1 MNAEHVMTESPL
13 VKSVIIG
20 MFIMILLALGSAFMS
35 LFKRGAEDDGKA
47 TVKALT
53 VRVGLSIGLVI
64 IIMIL
69 NALGVISPN

>member
-1 MNAEHVMTESPL
+1 MTESPI

-20 MFIMILLALGSAFMS
+20 IFVMILVALGSAFMS
-35 LFKRGAEDDGKA
+35 LFRRRAGDDGKA

-64 IIMIL
+64 VIVIL
-69 NALGVISPN
+69 NALGIISPN

>member
-1 MNAEHVMTESPL
+1 MTESPI

-20 MFIMILLALGSAFMS
+20 IFLMILVALGSAFLS
-35 LFKRGAEDDGKA
+35 LFRRRKDDDGKA

-64 IIMIL
+64 AIAIL
-69 NALGVISPN
+69 NALGIISPN

>member
-1 MNAEHVMTESPL
+1 MTESPI

-20 MFIMILLALGSAFMS
+20 IFVMILVALGSAFMS
-35 LFKRGAEDDGKA
+35 LFRRRADDDGKA

-64 IIMIL
+64 VIVIL
-69 NALGVISPN
+69 NALGIISPN